1 MIMMMINNDQ
11 AKIIQGFPAGRL
23 HPLPCVLRVPQLGR
37 DEDLLPGR
45 GKGDGGDNHG
55 HGGDDGGDGGVDDH
69 DHDNGD
75 DQSIEGYLVLF

>member
-11 AKIIQGFPAGRL
+11 AKIIQGFPASRL
-23 HPLPCVLRVPQLGR
+23 HPLRCVLRVPQLGR

-45 GKGDGGDNHG
+45 GKGDGGDHHG
-55 HGGDDGGDGGVDDH
+55 HGGDDGDDGGVDDH

-75 DQSIEGYLVLF
+75 DQSTECYLMLF